1 MKKLLLTSGQVSV
14 LFSSTIVCTFTLL
27 LFLAG
32 YILQQQTVHALQAT
46 LKPIHPTNPNPAPQV
61 PLAATLQ
68 SSPKFGGSIGSN
80 GHVAFQ
86 SYLAAQDVSASPADW
101 NKLAHVQVVKDHSD
115 VCSAV
120 MLLAELHR
128 LRSPARKILLF
139 PQIWAADMA
148 PGKGASLDPFT
159 MSTRRLLKLAAR
171 RYRVELHPIGPL
183 VEGGNADSASS
194 YSLAS
199 IFALSGLERAML
211 VQGPGLL
218 FDTEMLDQLLAYT
231 PPSTMAI
238 SQKDTSI
245 GLEGG
250 EILLLS
256 PGKDTYAALRASE
269 KASTATDL
277 DLLHHVLPP
286 PYLLNSSSSSSSSS
300 LQISK
305 SISTLHDIP
314 PSTAFNATDFL
325 ATTSYIL
332 FSDPK
337 LPKGPEYEVP
347 YMDRVNA
354 RPKNKDADWV
364 WTKLYGLF
372 AMKRM
377 EVCGLDLE
385 VYRDWEW
392 DERI

>member
-1 MKKLLLTSGQVSV
+1 
-14 LFSSTIVCTFTLL
+14 
-27 LFLAG
+27 
-32 YILQQQTVHALQAT
+32 
-46 LKPIHPTNPNPAPQV
+46 
-61 PLAATLQ
+61 
-68 SSPKFGGSIGSN
+68 
-80 GHVAFQ
+80 
-86 SYLAAQDVSASPADW
+86 
-101 NKLAHVQVVKDHSD
+101 
-115 VCSAV
+115 

-128 LRSPARKILLF
+128 LRSPARRILLF

-171 RYRVELHPIGPL
+171 RYRVELHPISPL
-183 VEGGNADSASS
+183 VEGGNEDNASS

-199 IFALSGLERAML
+199 IFALSGLERAMFI
-211 VQGPGLL
+211 QGPGLP

-231 PPSTMAI
+231 PPSPMAT
-238 SQKDTSI
+238 SQKDSTL

-256 PGKDTYAALRASE
+256 PAKNTYAALRASE
-269 KASTATDL
+269 KAPTAPDL
-277 DLLHHVLPP
+277 DLLTHVLPP
-286 PYLLNSSSSSSSSS
+286 PLLLSSPSSEPPQQ
-300 LQISK
+300 LLK

-314 PSTAFNATDFL
+314 PTTAFNATDFL
-325 ATTSYIL
+325 ATSSYIL

-347 YMDRVNA
+347 YMDKVNA
-354 RPKNKDADWV
+354 RPKNTDADWV

-372 AMKRM
+372 ALKRM

-385 VYRDWEW
+385 VYRDW
-392 DERI
+392 D